1 MKGSCSIETTY
12 SLLMWQRLVNWLY
25 INRLQNWW
33 LALTTYADLRPDLFW
48 RRRINTMLRDR
59 PAHDLQDWYKR
70 FWEPIGITREVAAF
84 VYHQVAQYSGL
95 CFAQVLPSDRLQ
107 EDLKLP
113 LVCWF
118 DWEIALSEDFA
129 NQLGVDLD
137 DGFNLANLSTVAD
150 LVVWLNQ
157 KFKP

>member
-1 MKGSCSIETTY
+1 
-12 SLLMWQRLVNWLY
+12 MWPRLVN
-25 INRLQNWW
+25 RLNNWW
-33 LALTTYADLRPDLFW
+33 ISLTTYADLRPDLSW
-48 RRRINTMLRDR
+48 RRRINNKLRNR

-95 CFAQVLPSDRLQ
+95 CFAQVLPTDRLQ

-118 DWEIALSEDFA
+118 DWELSLSEDFS

-137 DGFNLANLSTVAD
+137 EHLDLANFSTVSD
-150 LVVWLNQ
+150 LVIWLNQ
-157 KFKP
+157 TLEKLKP